1 MKQISPTDTG
11 AVPRLPVS
19 LTSFVGRTAETSDL
33 QRLLTTSR
41 LVTLSGAGGVGK
53 ARLAVH
59 VATRLTTLF
68 ADGTCYVD
76 LAPIADPQ
84 LVPVTVARALG
95 LPDQPGRPVLAT
107 LLGVQS
113 PNAQASAH

>member
-1 MKQISPTDTG
+1 
-11 AVPRLPVS
+11 
-19 LTSFVGRTAETSDL
+19 
-33 QRLLTTSR
+33 
-41 LVTLSGAGGVGK
+41 VGK
-53 ARLAVH
+53 TRLAVH